1 MTGYQIEQKV
11 FDAPITAIGYPTNGT
26 KSGVA
31 AKINGG
37 VCINSASKEKDA
49 CWSFIEYSLAHL
61 DTESGFIFGFPVK
74 TADLEAMFEKK
85 LKEQDKSYNMTWDDV
100 EITVDRVTDNDI
112 EMLRKLIGEID
123 SIASDR
129 QNTSLM
135 NIITEEAEA
144 YFKGQKTLN
153 EVTDIIQSRATI
165 YVNETKQ

>member
-1 MTGYQIEQKV
+1 
-11 FDAPITAIGYPTNGT
+11 
-26 KSGVA
+26 
-31 AKINGG
+31 
-37 VCINSASKEKDA
+37 
-49 CWSFIEYSLAHL
+49 
-61 DTESGFIFGFPVK
+61 
-74 TADLEAMFEKK
+74 MFEKK
-85 LKEQDKSYNMTWDDV
+85 LEEQDKSYNMTWDDV
-100 EITVDRVTDNDI
+100 EITVDKVTDKDI

>member
-1 MTGYQIEQKV
+1 
-11 FDAPITAIGYPTNGT
+11 
-26 KSGVA
+26 
-31 AKINGG
+31 
-37 VCINSASKEKDA
+37 
-49 CWSFIEYSLAHL
+49 
-61 DTESGFIFGFPVK
+61 
-74 TADLEAMFEKK
+74 MFEKK

-100 EITVDRVTDNDI
+100 EITVDRVTENDI
-112 EMLRKLIGEID
+112 EMLRKLIGKID